1 MLKPDSLEIRN
12 IYVYSI
18 SKGLLSLSLPLGI
31 QSLINFIQGGK
42 ISTSWVLLV
51 FLVILSVLI
60 NGLFQI
66 FQLRI
71 TENLQQ
77 KIFTRAAFDFAYRI
91 PRVKFDKLLNKYPPE
106 LMNRFFDTVSIQKG
120 LTKILIDFSTAI
132 LHIFFSLVLLSLY
145 HYFFIFFSFLLILLS
160 YFAFKQTFNRGLTTT
175 LEESSNKYEL
185 VDWLQELA
193 RNVITFKLN
202 TSSNFPLNKTD
213 TMIGKYLQSREIHF
227 KVLLWQYSFMVFFKV
242 LIAFGMLVI
251 GGLLVM
257 EGKMNIGQFVA
268 SEIVLILLIN
278 AFEKVIL
285 SLDNIYDVLT
295 SVEKIGEVID
305 MELDDNS
312 GEVFLESFKGDGFSI
327 ELENL
332 RFKYPHQNNYILK
345 DISFRVKSGD
355 KIMITGPNG
364 SGKSTLL
371 NILAGLYEKTDG
383 KILFNDIPLS
393 NFSSESIKKVIGEYL
408 NNQKLFNGTIY
419 ENIVIGRSIEKDSL
433 NWILENLGLIDY
445 IKSLDDGLETKIG
458 PSGITIQG
466 SNVQKLIL
474 ARVLITKPKLLLLED
489 PLDNLDREDRKK
501 VLNFLTDRSNGW
513 TLVAIS
519 NDKYLARQCDQV
531 FIIENGKINNSSNS
545 I

>member
-1 MLKPDSLEIRN
+1 MLKPDYLEIRN

-31 QSLINFIQGGK
+31 QALINFIQGGK
-42 ISTSWVLLV
+42 ISTSLVLLV

-77 KIFTRAAFDFAYRI
+77 KIFTSAAFYFAYRI
-91 PRVKFDKLLNKYPPE
+91 PRVKFGTLFNKYPPE
-106 LMNRFFDTVSIQKG
+106 LMNRFFDTISIQKG

-132 LHIFFSLVLLSLY
+132 LHILFSLILLSLY
-145 HYFFIFFSFLLILLS
+145 HYFFLFFSFLLILLS
-160 YFAFKQTFNRGLTTT
+160 YFAFKQTFKRGLTTSIK
-175 LEESSNKYEL
+175 ESSNKYEL

-202 TSSNFPLNKTD
+202 TGSNFPLKKTD
-213 TMIGKYLQSREIHF
+213 IMTSKYLQSREKHF
-227 KVLLWQYSFMVFFKV
+227 NVLLWQYSFMVFFKV

-268 SEIVLILLIN
+268 SEIVLVLLIN

-312 GEVFLESFKGDGFSI
+312 GEVFLE
-327 ELENL
+327 
-332 RFKYPHQNNYILK
+332 
-345 DISFRVKSGD
+345 
-355 KIMITGPNG
+355 
-364 SGKSTLL
+364 
-371 NILAGLYEKTDG
+371 
-383 KILFNDIPLS
+383 
-393 NFSSESIKKVIGEYL
+393 
-408 NNQKLFNGTIY
+408 
-419 ENIVIGRSIEKDSL
+419 
-433 NWILENLGLIDY
+433 
-445 IKSLDDGLETKIG
+445 
-458 PSGITIQG
+458 
-466 SNVQKLIL
+466 
-474 ARVLITKPKLLLLED
+474 
-489 PLDNLDREDRKK
+489 
-501 VLNFLTDRSNGW
+501 
-513 TLVAIS
+513 
-519 NDKYLARQCDQV
+519 
-531 FIIENGKINNSSNS
+531 
-545 I
+545 